1 MDRTHGKAFIIKP
14 EEWTGKWSFIKN
26 CGRGKNFLF
35 VLVNGYNLLN
45 SGDQVL
51 DTIFKRSAL
60 LHDTKNISHVTAA
73 MATSVAGIR
82 F

>member
-1 MDRTHGKAFIIKP
+1 MDRTHGKAFIIKSK
-14 EEWTGKWSFIKN
+14 EWTGKWLFIKN

>member
-14 EEWTGKWSFIKN
+14 EEWTGKWSFVKYS
-26 CGRGKNFLF
+26 GRGKNFLF

-51 DTIFKRSAL
+51 DTIFKWSAL
-60 LHDTKNISHVTAA
+60 FRDTKNISHVTAA